1 MHQIGTTL
9 TQFILDEQ
17 RAHNDA
23 TGEFTS
29 VLNDIALA
37 CKKIAWLFRV
47 KTKIC
52 ECF

>member
-17 RAHNDA
+17 RAHNNA

-37 CKKIAWLFRV
+37 CKKIAWLTSKGALV
-47 KTKIC
+47 GV
-52 ECF
+52 